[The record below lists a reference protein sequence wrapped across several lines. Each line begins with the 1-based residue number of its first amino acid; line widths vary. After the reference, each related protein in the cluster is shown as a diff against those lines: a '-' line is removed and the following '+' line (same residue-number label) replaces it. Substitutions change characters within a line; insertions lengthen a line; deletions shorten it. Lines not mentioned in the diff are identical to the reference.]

1 MTTHN
6 IRRSPP
12 VLALIVGLMAMALS
26 CGGAEEAFEPQY
38 VETTVDSASSD
49 QLASDPGRLLGYQGP
64 AGAAGAAGAPG
75 PAGADGPS
83 DDRALRAVQQSAPA
97 ATTAPSA
104 APTADPPAPAQPKA
118 VPTSGEPE
126 GVSVS
131 DSPQGQSARQLI
143 VESWVG
149 LEVDDIDAAVRH
161 VETIAAQRGGWVE
174 SAEIFGEAG
183 YRFASVQLRV
193 PADRLDNALD
203 ALRDLGRVADEGV
216 SSTDV
221 TERLID
227 NEARLSAWHAQ
238 EERLV
243 TLLENAPTVEDIIQ
257 IEERIAQVRS
267 DIERVEATQRNLT
280 NRVATSLITV
290 NLRLPAQFAA
300 DPPHGVL
307 HLSVG
312 DPSATVDAITARVD
326 SLHGY
331 LGQKREYEE
340 DRGRVVDLVVF
351 VKSADLAQL
360 MDYAATLGS
369 PSGRQLNSVGPS
381 PINDVPNAHLTLG
394 IRSNVDLSA
403 SLSLST
409 AQPMDVAGQI
419 RDQAVSQ
426 GGFVEHWNESRRDER
441 QHVSMELV
449 VKASD
454 LRTIMDFGAG
464 LGEIEGWE
472 YNAAGENPAVDAP
485 SARLAV
491 SVSSEEKLPDVW
503 IIAVVLA
510 VVMVGISAAVA
521 ALLLQRRRRTNPAGA
536 VQMLE
541 PDATG

>member
-6 IRRSPP
+6 IRRGSP
-12 VLALIVGLMAMALS
+12 VVVLIVGLMVMALS
-26 CGGAEEAFEPQY
+26 CGGSAD
-38 VETTVDSASSD
+38 ETTADSSSSD
-49 QLASDPGRLLGYQGP
+49 QSASGQGRLLGQGQ
-64 AGAAGAAGAPG
+64 AGAKGQAGVPG
-75 PAGADGPS
+75 PSGG
-83 DDRALRAVQQSAPA
+83 REVQESAPA
-97 ATTAPSA
+97 ATRAPYATA
-104 APTADPPAPAQPKA
+104 APTAVAAQPKAVPTAAPTAVAAQPKA

-126 GVSVS
+126 GASVS
-131 DSPQGQSARQLI
+131 DSSLNQSARQLI

-174 SAEIFGEAG
+174 SAEIYGEAG
-183 YRFASVQLRV
+183 YRSASVQLRV
-193 PADRLDNALD
+193 PADRSDNVLDT
-203 ALRDLGRVADEGV
+203 LRGLGRVTDEGV

-238 EERLV
+238 EARLV

-257 IEERIAQVRS
+257 IEQRIAQVRS
-267 DIERVEATQRNLT
+267 DIEYVEATQRNLT

-290 NLRLPAQFAA
+290 NLRLPARFAA

-312 DPSATVDAITARVD
+312 DPSATADAITVRVA
-326 SLHGY
+326 SLRGY
-331 LGQKREYEE
+331 VGQKREYEE
-340 DRGRVVDLVVF
+340 DRSRVVDMVVF

-381 PINDVPNAHLTLG
+381 AINDVPDARLTLG
-394 IRSNVDLSA
+394 IRSNVDLGA
-403 SLSLST
+403 SLSLSA
-409 AQPMDVAGQI
+409 AQPMDVAEQI
-419 RDQAVSQ
+419 RDQTVSQ
-426 GGFVEHWNESRRDER
+426 GGFVEQWNESRRDER

-464 LGEIEGWE
+464 LGEIERWD
-472 YNAAGENPAVDAP
+472 YNAAGQNPAVDAP
-485 SARLAV
+485 SARLSV
-491 SVSSEEKLPDVW
+491 SVSSGERLADVW

-510 VVMVGISAAVA
+510 VIVVGVSAAVVV
-521 ALLLQRRRRTNPAGA
+521 LLLRRRRRTNRAGE

-541 PDATG
+541 TDANG

>member
-6 IRRSPP
+6 IRRGSPVV
-12 VLALIVGLMAMALS
+12 VLVVGLMVMALS
-26 CGGAEEAFEPQY
+26 CGGSAD
-38 VETTVDSASSD
+38 ETTADSSSSD
-49 QLASDPGRLLGYQGP
+49 QSASGQGRLLGQGS
-64 AGAAGAAGAPG
+64 AGAKGQAGAPG
-75 PAGADGPS
+75 PR
-83 DDRALRAVQQSAPA
+83 DDREVQGYAPA
-97 ATTAPSA
+97 ATRAPYAAA
-104 APTADPPAPAQPKA
+104 APTVVPAQPQAVPTAVAAQPKA
-118 VPTSGEPE
+118 VPTSGELE
-126 GVSVS
+126 GASVS
-131 DSPQGQSARQLI
+131 DSSLNQSARQLI

-174 SAEIFGEAG
+174 SAEIYGEAG
-183 YRFASVQLRV
+183 YRSASVQLRV
-193 PADRLDNALD
+193 PADHLDNVLD
-203 ALRDLGRVADEGV
+203 TLRGLGRVTDEGV

-238 EERLV
+238 EARLV

-257 IEERIAQVRS
+257 IEQRIAQVRS
-267 DIERVEATQRNLT
+267 DIEYVEATQRNLT

-290 NLRLPAQFAA
+290 NLRLPARFAA

-312 DPSATVDAITARVD
+312 DSSATADAITVRVA
-326 SLHGY
+326 SLRGY
-331 LGQKREYEE
+331 VGQKREYEE
-340 DRGRVVDLVVF
+340 DRSRVVDMVVF

-381 PINDVPNAHLTLG
+381 AINDVPDARLTLG
-394 IRSNVDLSA
+394 IRSNVDLGA
-403 SLSLST
+403 SLSLSA
-409 AQPMDVAGQI
+409 AQPMDVAEQI

-426 GGFVEHWNESRRDER
+426 GGFVEQWNESRRDER
-441 QHVSMELV
+441 QRVSMELV

-464 LGEIEGWE
+464 LGEIDYWD
-472 YNAAGENPAVDAP
+472 YNAAGQNPAVDAP
-485 SARLAV
+485 SARLSV
-491 SVSSEEKLPDVW
+491 SVSSGERLADVW
-503 IIAVVLA
+503 IIAVVLV
-510 VVMVGISAAVA
+510 VVMVGISAAVV
-521 ALLLQRRRRTNPAGA
+521 ALLLRRRRRTNRAGE

-541 PDATG
+541 TDATG

>member
-6 IRRSPP
+6 LRRSPP
-12 VLALIVGLMAMALS
+12 VLALVVGLMAMALS
-26 CGGAEEAFEPQY
+26 CGGADEASGPQY
-38 VETTVDSASSD
+38 VETTVDSSSSD
-49 QLASDPGRLLGYQGP
+49 MFASGPGRLLGYQGST
-64 AGAAGAAGAPG
+64 GAAGAAGAPG
-75 PAGADGPS
+75 PTGADGPI
-83 DDRALRAVQQSAPA
+83 DARARRLADLQQSAPA
-97 ATTAPSA
+97 ATAAPSA
-104 APTADPPAPAQPKA
+104 APTAAPAQPKA
-118 VPTSGEPE
+118 VPTSGEPRE
-126 GVSVS
+126 VPVS
-131 DSPQGQSARQLI
+131 DSSQGQTARQLI
-143 VESWVG
+143 VESWFG

-161 VETIAAQRGGWVE
+161 VETIATQRGGWVE
-174 SAEIFGEAG
+174 SAEIIGEAG
-183 YRFASVQLRV
+183 YRSASVRLRV

-257 IEERIAQVRS
+257 IEQRIAQVRS
-267 DIERVEATQRNLT
+267 DIERIEATQRNLT

-312 DPSATVDAITARVD
+312 DPSATADAITARVA
-326 SLHGY
+326 SLGGY

-340 DRGRVVDLVVF
+340 DRGKVVDLVVF
-351 VKSADLAQL
+351 VRSADLAQL

-381 PINDVPNAHLTLG
+381 PINDVPNARLTLG

-409 AQPMDVAGQI
+409 AQPMDVAGKI

-491 SVSSEEKLPDVW
+491 SVSSEEKLPEVW
-503 IIAVVLA
+503 IIAVVLP
-510 VVMVGISAAVA
+510 VVMVGISAAVV
-521 ALLLQRRRRTNPAGA
+521 ALLLRRRRRTNPAGA
-536 VQMLE
+536 DQMLE
-541 PDATG
+541 PDANG

>member
-6 IRRSPP
+6 IRRGSP
-12 VLALIVGLMAMALS
+12 VFVLIVGLMAMALS
-26 CGGAEEAFEPQY
+26 CGGSEQEATAPQRA
-38 VETTVDSASSD
+38 ETTADSSSNDQFASG
-49 QLASDPGRLLGYQGP
+49 QGRLPGQGQ
-64 AGAAGAAGAPG
+64 AGAQG

-83 DDRALRAVQQSAPA
+83 DDGALRAVQQSAPA
-97 ATTAPSA
+97 ATRAPSATSAA
-104 APTADPPAPAQPKA
+104 APTAVA
-118 VPTSGEPE
+118 TSGEPE
-126 GVSVS
+126 GASVS
-131 DSPQGQSARQLI
+131 DSSQNQSARQLI

-149 LEVDDIDAAVRH
+149 LEVDNIDAAVRH

-174 SAEIFGEAG
+174 SAEIYGEAG
-183 YRFASVQLRV
+183 YRSASVQLRV
-193 PADRLDNALD
+193 PADRSDNVLD
-203 ALRDLGRVADEGV
+203 ALRGLGRVTDEGV
-216 SSTDV
+216 SSADV

-238 EERLV
+238 EARLV

-257 IEERIAQVRS
+257 IEQRIAQVRS
-267 DIERVEATQRNLT
+267 DIEYVEATQRNLT

-290 NLRLPAQFAA
+290 NLRLPARFAA

-307 HLSVG
+307 NLSVG
-312 DPSATVDAITARVD
+312 DPSATADAITVRVV

-331 LGQKREYEE
+331 VGQKREYEE
-340 DRGRVVDLVVF
+340 NRSRVVDMVVF

-381 PINDVPNAHLTLG
+381 AINDVPDARLTLG
-394 IRSNVDLSA
+394 IRSNVDLGA
-403 SLSLST
+403 SLSLSA
-409 AQPMDVAGQI
+409 AQPMEVAEQI

-464 LGEIEGWE
+464 LGEIEHWE
-472 YNAAGENPAVDAP
+472 YNA
-485 SARLAV
+485 V
-491 SVSSEEKLPDVW
+491 STSSEKVPTNWPAIMSHHGECDIDPKRTKQTSGSQQPGSRAHDLGPGSRVDGSNFPPHPPHPGGLP
-503 IIAVVLA
+503 
-510 VVMVGISAAVA
+510 
-521 ALLLQRRRRTNPAGA
+521 
-536 VQMLE
+536 
-541 PDATG
+541 

>member
-6 IRRSPP
+6 IRRGSP
-12 VLALIVGLMAMALS
+12 VVVLIVGLMAMALS
-26 CGGAEEAFEPQY
+26 CGGSEQEATAPQRA
-38 VETTVDSASSD
+38 ETTADSSSNDQFASD
-49 QLASDPGRLLGYQGP
+49 QGRLLRQGP
-64 AGAAGAAGAPG
+64 AGAPG
-75 PAGADGPS
+75 PSG
-83 DDRALRAVQQSAPA
+83 DREVQESAPA
-97 ATTAPSA
+97 ATRAPYAAA
-104 APTADPPAPAQPKA
+104 APTAVAAQPQA
-118 VPTSGEPE
+118 VPTSGEL
-126 GVSVS
+126 GALVS
-131 DSPQGQSARQLI
+131 DSSLNQSARQLI

-174 SAEIFGEAG
+174 SAEIYGEAG
-183 YRFASVQLRV
+183 YRSASVQLRV
-193 PADRLDNALD
+193 PADHLDNVLD
-203 ALRDLGRVADEGV
+203 TLRGLGRVTDEGV

-238 EERLV
+238 EARLV

-257 IEERIAQVRS
+257 IEQRIAQVRS
-267 DIERVEATQRNLT
+267 DIEYVEATQRNLT

-290 NLRLPAQFAA
+290 NLRLPARFAA

-312 DPSATVDAITARVD
+312 DPSATADAITVRVA
-326 SLHGY
+326 SLRGY
-331 LGQKREYEE
+331 VGQKREYEE
-340 DRGRVVDLVVF
+340 DRSRVVDMVVF

-381 PINDVPNAHLTLG
+381 AINDVPDARLTLG
-394 IRSNVDLSA
+394 IRSNVDLDA
-403 SLSLST
+403 SLSLSA
-409 AQPMDVAGQI
+409 AQPMEVAEQI

-464 LGEIEGWE
+464 LGEIERWE
-472 YNAAGENPAVDAP
+472 YNAAGQNPAVDAP

-491 SVSSEEKLPDVW
+491 SVSSGERLADVW

-510 VVMVGISAAVA
+510 VVMVGVSAAVV
-521 ALLLQRRRRTNPAGA
+521 ALLLRRRRRTNRAGE

-541 PDATG
+541 TDATG

>member
-6 IRRSPP
+6 IRRGSP
-12 VLALIVGLMAMALS
+12 VVVLIVGLMAMALS
-26 CGGAEEAFEPQY
+26 CGGSADEAPNPQGA
-38 VETTVDSASSD
+38 ETTADSFSSD
-49 QLASDPGRLLGYQGP
+49 QSASGQGRLLGQGS
-64 AGAAGAAGAPG
+64 AGAKGPAGAPG
-75 PAGADGPS
+75 PSG
-83 DDRALRAVQQSAPA
+83 DREVRESAPA
-97 ATTAPSA
+97 ATRAPYATA
-104 APTADPPAPAQPKA
+104 APTAVAAQPQA
-118 VPTSGEPE
+118 VPTSGEE
-126 GVSVS
+126 GALVS
-131 DSPQGQSARQLI
+131 DSSLNQSARQLI

-174 SAEIFGEAG
+174 SAEIYGEAG
-183 YRFASVQLRV
+183 YRSASVQLRV
-193 PADRLDNALD
+193 PADHLDNVLD
-203 ALRDLGRVADEGV
+203 TLRGLGRVTDEGV

-238 EERLV
+238 EARLV

-257 IEERIAQVRS
+257 IEQRIAQVRS
-267 DIERVEATQRNLT
+267 DIEYVEATQRNLT

-290 NLRLPAQFAA
+290 NLRLPARFAA

-312 DPSATVDAITARVD
+312 DPSATADAITVRVA
-326 SLHGY
+326 SLRGY
-331 LGQKREYEE
+331 VGQKREYEE
-340 DRGRVVDLVVF
+340 DRSRVVDMVVF

-381 PINDVPNAHLTLG
+381 AINDVPDARLTLG
-394 IRSNVDLSA
+394 IRSNVDLGA
-403 SLSLST
+403 SLSLSA
-409 AQPMDVAGQI
+409 AQPIDVAEQI

-426 GGFVEHWNESRRDER
+426 GGFVELWNESRRDER
-441 QHVSMELV
+441 QRVSMELV

-464 LGEIEGWE
+464 LGEIDYWD
-472 YNAAGENPAVDAP
+472 YNAAGQNPAVDAP
-485 SARLAV
+485 SARLSV
-491 SVSSEEKLPDVW
+491 SVSSGERLADVW
-503 IIAVVLA
+503 IIAVVLV
-510 VVMVGISAAVA
+510 VVMVGISAAVV
-521 ALLLQRRRRTNPAGA
+521 ALLSRRRRRTNRAGE

-541 PDATG
+541 TDATG

>member
-6 IRRSPP
+6 IRRGSPVV
-12 VLALIVGLMAMALS
+12 VLVVGLMVMALS
-26 CGGAEEAFEPQY
+26 CGGSAD
-38 VETTVDSASSD
+38 ETTADSSSSD
-49 QLASDPGRLLGYQGP
+49 QSASGQGRLLGQGS
-64 AGAAGAAGAPG
+64 AGAKGQAGAPG
-75 PAGADGPS
+75 PR
-83 DDRALRAVQQSAPA
+83 DDREVQGYAPA
-97 ATTAPSA
+97 ATRAPYAAA
-104 APTADPPAPAQPKA
+104 APTVVPAQPQAVPTAVAAQPKA
-118 VPTSGEPE
+118 VPTSGELE
-126 GVSVS
+126 GASVS
-131 DSPQGQSARQLI
+131 DSSLNQSARQLI

-174 SAEIFGEAG
+174 SAEIYGEAG
-183 YRFASVQLRV
+183 YRSASVQLRV
-193 PADRLDNALD
+193 PADHLDNVLD
-203 ALRDLGRVADEGV
+203 TLRGLGRVTDEGV

-238 EERLV
+238 EARLV

-257 IEERIAQVRS
+257 IEQRIAQVRS
-267 DIERVEATQRNLT
+267 DIEYVEATQRNLT

-290 NLRLPAQFAA
+290 NLRLPARFAA

-312 DPSATVDAITARVD
+312 DSSATADAITVRVA
-326 SLHGY
+326 SLRGY
-331 LGQKREYEE
+331 VGQKREYEE
-340 DRGRVVDLVVF
+340 DRSRVVDMVVF

-381 PINDVPNAHLTLG
+381 AINDVPDARLTLG
-394 IRSNVDLSA
+394 IRSNVDLGA
-403 SLSLST
+403 SLSLSA
-409 AQPMDVAGQI
+409 AQPMDVAEQI

-426 GGFVEHWNESRRDER
+426 GGFVEQWNESRRDER

-454 LRTIMDFGAG
+454 LRTIMDFGTG
-464 LGEIEGWE
+464 LGEIERWD
-472 YNAAGENPAVDAP
+472 YNAAGQNPAVDAP

-491 SVSSEEKLPDVW
+491 SVSSGERLADVW

-510 VVMVGISAAVA
+510 VVMVGISAAVVT
-521 ALLLQRRRRTNPAGA
+521 LLLRRRRRTNRAGE

-541 PDATG
+541 TDATG

>member
-6 IRRSPP
+6 IRRGSPVV
-12 VLALIVGLMAMALS
+12 VLVVGLMVMALS
-26 CGGAEEAFEPQY
+26 CGGSAD
-38 VETTVDSASSD
+38 ETTADSSSSD
-49 QLASDPGRLLGYQGP
+49 QSASGQGRLLGQGS
-64 AGAAGAAGAPG
+64 AGAKGQAGAPG
-75 PAGADGPS
+75 PR
-83 DDRALRAVQQSAPA
+83 DDREVQGYAPA
-97 ATTAPSA
+97 ATRAPYAAA
-104 APTADPPAPAQPKA
+104 APTVVPAQPQAVPTAVAAQPKA
-118 VPTSGEPE
+118 VPTSGELE
-126 GVSVS
+126 GASVS
-131 DSPQGQSARQLI
+131 DSSLNQSARQLI

-174 SAEIFGEAG
+174 SAEIYGEAG
-183 YRFASVQLRV
+183 YRSASVQLRV
-193 PADRLDNALD
+193 PADHLDNVLD
-203 ALRDLGRVADEGV
+203 TLRGLGRVTDEGV

-238 EERLV
+238 EARLV

-257 IEERIAQVRS
+257 IEQRIAQVRS

-290 NLRLPAQFAA
+290 NLRLPARFAA

-312 DPSATVDAITARVD
+312 DPSATADAITVRVA
-326 SLHGY
+326 SLRGY
-331 LGQKREYEE
+331 VGQKREYEE
-340 DRGRVVDLVVF
+340 DRSRVVDMVVF

-381 PINDVPNAHLTLG
+381 AINDVPDARLTLG
-394 IRSNVDLSA
+394 IRSNVDLGA
-403 SLSLST
+403 SLSLSA
-409 AQPMDVAGQI
+409 AQPMDVAEQI

-426 GGFVEHWNESRRDER
+426 GGFVEQWNESRRDER
-441 QHVSMELV
+441 QRVSMELV

-464 LGEIEGWE
+464 LGEIDYWD
-472 YNAAGENPAVDAP
+472 YNAAGQNPAVDAP

-491 SVSSEEKLPDVW
+491 SVSSGERLADVW

-510 VVMVGISAAVA
+510 VVMVGISAAVVI
-521 ALLLQRRRRTNPAGA
+521 LLSRRRHRTNRAGE

-541 PDATG
+541 TDATG

>member
-6 IRRSPP
+6 IRRGSPVV
-12 VLALIVGLMAMALS
+12 VLVVGLMVMALS
-26 CGGAEEAFEPQY
+26 CGGSAD
-38 VETTVDSASSD
+38 ETTADSSSSD
-49 QLASDPGRLLGYQGP
+49 QSASGQGRLLGQGS
-64 AGAAGAAGAPG
+64 AGAKGQAGAPG
-75 PAGADGPS
+75 PR
-83 DDRALRAVQQSAPA
+83 DDREVQGYAPA
-97 ATTAPSA
+97 ATRAPYAAA
-104 APTADPPAPAQPKA
+104 APTVVPAQPQAVPTAVAAQPKA

-126 GVSVS
+126 GASVS
-131 DSPQGQSARQLI
+131 DSSLNQSARQLI

-161 VETIAAQRGGWVE
+161 VETIAARRGGWVE
-174 SAEIFGEAG
+174 SAEIYGEAG
-183 YRFASVQLRV
+183 YRSASVQLRV
-193 PADRLDNALD
+193 PADHLDNVLD
-203 ALRDLGRVADEGV
+203 TLRGLGRVTDEGV

-238 EERLV
+238 EARLV

-257 IEERIAQVRS
+257 IEQRIAQVRS

-290 NLRLPAQFAA
+290 NLRLPARFAA

-312 DPSATVDAITARVD
+312 DPSATADAITVRVAA
-326 SLHGY
+326 LRGY
-331 LGQKREYEE
+331 VGQKREYEE
-340 DRGRVVDLVVF
+340 NRSRVVDMVVF

-381 PINDVPNAHLTLG
+381 AINDVPDARLTLG
-394 IRSNVDLSA
+394 IRSNVDLGA
-403 SLSLST
+403 SLSLSA
-409 AQPMDVAGQI
+409 AQPMDVAEQI

-426 GGFVEHWNESRRDER
+426 GGFVEQWNESRRDER
-441 QHVSMELV
+441 QRVSMELV

-464 LGEIEGWE
+464 LGEIDYWE
-472 YNAAGENPAVDAP
+472 YNAAGQNPAVDAP

-491 SVSSEEKLPDVW
+491 SVSSGERLADVW

-510 VVMVGISAAVA
+510 VVMVGVSAAVV
-521 ALLLQRRRRTNPAGA
+521 ALLLRRRRRTNRAGE

-541 PDATG
+541 TDATG

>member
-6 IRRSPP
+6 IRRGSP
-12 VLALIVGLMAMALS
+12 VVVLIVGLMAMALS
-26 CGGAEEAFEPQY
+26 CGESAAEAPDPQWA
-38 VETTVDSASSD
+38 ETTADSSYSD
-49 QLASDPGRLLGYQGP
+49 QSSSGQGRLLGQGSAGAQGP
-64 AGAAGAAGAPG
+64 AGAP
-75 PAGADGPS
+75 GPS
-83 DDRALRAVQQSAPA
+83 DDGALRPVQESAPA
-97 ATTAPSA
+97 ATRAPSA
-104 APTADPPAPAQPKA
+104 AAAPTAVAAQTKP
-118 VPTSGEPE
+118 VLTSGEPE
-126 GVSVS
+126 GASVS
-131 DSPQGQSARQLI
+131 DSPQNQSARQLI
-143 VESWVG
+143 VESWIG
-149 LEVDDIDAAVRH
+149 LEVDNIDAAVRH

-174 SAEIFGEAG
+174 SAEIYGEAG
-183 YRFASVQLRV
+183 YRSASVQLRV
-193 PADRLDNALD
+193 PADRSDNVLDT
-203 ALRDLGRVADEGV
+203 LRGLGRVTDEGV

-238 EERLV
+238 EARLV

-257 IEERIAQVRS
+257 IEQRIAQVRS
-267 DIERVEATQRNLT
+267 DIEYVEATQRNLT

-290 NLRLPAQFAA
+290 NLRLPARFAA

-312 DPSATVDAITARVD
+312 DPSATADAITVRVA
-326 SLHGY
+326 SLRGY
-331 LGQKREYEE
+331 VGQKREYEE
-340 DRGRVVDLVVF
+340 DRSRVVDMVVF

-381 PINDVPNAHLTLG
+381 AINDVPDARLTLG
-394 IRSNVDLSA
+394 IRSNVDLGA
-403 SLSLST
+403 SLSLSA
-409 AQPMDVAGQI
+409 AQPMDVAEQI

-426 GGFVEHWNESRRDER
+426 GGFVEQWNESRRDER

-464 LGEIEGWE
+464 LGEIDYWE
-472 YNAAGENPAVDAP
+472 YNAAGQNPAVDAP

-491 SVSSEEKLPDVW
+491 SVSSGERLADVW
-503 IIAVVLA
+503 IIAVVLV
-510 VVMVGISAAVA
+510 VVMVGISAAVV
-521 ALLLQRRRRTNPAGA
+521 ALLSRRRRRTNRAGE

-541 PDATG
+541 TDATG

>member
-6 IRRSPP
+6 IRRGSP
-12 VLALIVGLMAMALS
+12 VVVLIVGLMVMALS
-26 CGGAEEAFEPQY
+26 CGGSAADAPAAQA
-38 VETTVDSASSD
+38 DSSSSD
-49 QLASDPGRLLGYQGP
+49 QSASGQGRLLGQGSAGAQGP
-64 AGAAGAAGAPG
+64 AGAPG
-75 PAGADGPS
+75 PSG
-83 DDRALRAVQQSAPA
+83 DREVRESAPA
-97 ATTAPSA
+97 ATRAPYATA
-104 APTADPPAPAQPKA
+104 APTAVAAQPQA
-118 VPTSGEPE
+118 VPTSGEE
-126 GVSVS
+126 GALVS
-131 DSPQGQSARQLI
+131 DSSLNQSARQLI

-174 SAEIFGEAG
+174 SAEIYGEAG
-183 YRFASVQLRV
+183 YRSASVQLRV
-193 PADRLDNALD
+193 PADHLDNVLD
-203 ALRDLGRVADEGV
+203 TLRGLGRVTDEGV

-238 EERLV
+238 EARLV

-257 IEERIAQVRS
+257 IEQRIAQVRS
-267 DIERVEATQRNLT
+267 DIEYVEATQRNLT

-290 NLRLPAQFAA
+290 NLRLPARFAA

-312 DPSATVDAITARVD
+312 DPSATADAITVRVA
-326 SLHGY
+326 SLRGY
-331 LGQKREYEE
+331 VGQKREYEE
-340 DRGRVVDLVVF
+340 DRSRVVDMVVF

-381 PINDVPNAHLTLG
+381 AINDVPDARLTLG
-394 IRSNVDLSA
+394 IRSNVDLGA
-403 SLSLST
+403 SLSLSA
-409 AQPMDVAGQI
+409 AQPMDVAEQI

-426 GGFVEHWNESRRDER
+426 GGFVELWNESRRDER
-441 QHVSMELV
+441 QRVSMELV

-464 LGEIEGWE
+464 LGEIDYWD
-472 YNAAGENPAVDAP
+472 YNAAGQNPAVDAP
-485 SARLAV
+485 SARLSV
-491 SVSSEEKLPDVW
+491 SVSSGERLADVW
-503 IIAVVLA
+503 IIAVVLV
-510 VVMVGISAAVA
+510 VVMVGISAAVV
-521 ALLLQRRRRTNPAGA
+521 ALLSRRRRRTNRAGE

-541 PDATG
+541 TDATG

>member
-6 IRRSPP
+6 IRRGSP
-12 VLALIVGLMAMALS
+12 VVVLIVGLMAMALS
-26 CGGAEEAFEPQY
+26 CGGSADEAPDPQRA
-38 VETTVDSASSD
+38 ETTADSSSSD
-49 QLASDPGRLLGYQGP
+49 QSASGQGRLLGQGSAGAQGP
-64 AGAAGAAGAPG
+64 AGAPG
-75 PAGADGPS
+75 PSG
-83 DDRALRAVQQSAPA
+83 DREVRESAPA
-97 ATTAPSA
+97 ATRAPYATA
-104 APTADPPAPAQPKA
+104 APTAVAAQPQA
-118 VPTSGEPE
+118 VPTSGEL
-126 GVSVS
+126 GALVS
-131 DSPQGQSARQLI
+131 DSSLNQSARQLI

-174 SAEIFGEAG
+174 SAEIYGEAG
-183 YRFASVQLRV
+183 YRSASVQLRV
-193 PADRLDNALD
+193 PADHLDNVLD
-203 ALRDLGRVADEGV
+203 TLRGLGRVTDEGV

-238 EERLV
+238 EARLV

-257 IEERIAQVRS
+257 IEQRIAQVRS
-267 DIERVEATQRNLT
+267 DIEYVEATQRNLT

-290 NLRLPAQFAA
+290 NLRLPARFAA

-312 DPSATVDAITARVD
+312 DPSATADAITVRVA
-326 SLHGY
+326 SLRGY
-331 LGQKREYEE
+331 VGQKREYEE
-340 DRGRVVDLVVF
+340 DRSRVVDMVVF

-381 PINDVPNAHLTLG
+381 AINDVPDARLTLG
-394 IRSNVDLSA
+394 IRSNVDLGA
-403 SLSLST
+403 SLSLSA
-409 AQPMDVAGQI
+409 AQPMDVAEQI

-426 GGFVEHWNESRRDER
+426 GGFVELWNESRRDER
-441 QHVSMELV
+441 QRVSMELV

-464 LGEIEGWE
+464 LGEIDYWD
-472 YNAAGENPAVDAP
+472 YNAAGQNPAVDAP
-485 SARLAV
+485 SARLSV
-491 SVSSEEKLPDVW
+491 SVSSGERLADVW

-510 VVMVGISAAVA
+510 VVMVGISAAVVV
-521 ALLLQRRRRTNPAGA
+521 LLLRRGRRTNRTGQ

-541 PDATG
+541 TDATG

>member
-6 IRRSPP
+6 IRRGSP
-12 VLALIVGLMAMALS
+12 VVVLIVGLMAMALS
-26 CGGAEEAFEPQY
+26 CGGSAADAPDPQWA
-38 VETTVDSASSD
+38 ETTADSSSSD
-49 QLASDPGRLLGYQGP
+49 QSASGQGRLLGQGSAGAKGP
-64 AGAAGAAGAPG
+64 AGATGTRG
-75 PAGADGPS
+75 
-83 DDRALRAVQQSAPA
+83 DREVQGSAPA
-97 ATTAPSA
+97 ATRAPYAAA
-104 APTADPPAPAQPKA
+104 APTAVAAQTKP
-118 VPTSGEPE
+118 VLTSGEL
-126 GVSVS
+126 GALVS
-131 DSPQGQSARQLI
+131 DSSLNQSARQLI

-174 SAEIFGEAG
+174 SAEIYGEAG
-183 YRFASVQLRV
+183 YRSASVQLRV
-193 PADRLDNALD
+193 PADHLDNVLD
-203 ALRDLGRVADEGV
+203 TLRGLGRVTDEGV

-238 EERLV
+238 EARLV

-257 IEERIAQVRS
+257 IEQRIAQVRS
-267 DIERVEATQRNLT
+267 DIEYVEATQRNLT

-290 NLRLPAQFAA
+290 NLRLPARFVA

-312 DPSATVDAITARVD
+312 DPSATADAITVRVA
-326 SLHGY
+326 SLRGY
-331 LGQKREYEE
+331 VGQKREYEE
-340 DRGRVVDLVVF
+340 DRSRVVDMVVF

-381 PINDVPNAHLTLG
+381 AINDVPDARLTLG
-394 IRSNVDLSA
+394 IRSNVDLGA
-403 SLSLST
+403 SLSLSA
-409 AQPMDVAGQI
+409 AQPIDVAEQI

-426 GGFVEHWNESRRDER
+426 GGFVELWNESRRDER
-441 QHVSMELV
+441 QRVSMELV

-464 LGEIEGWE
+464 LGEIDYWD
-472 YNAAGENPAVDAP
+472 YNAAGQNPAVDAP
-485 SARLAV
+485 SARLSV
-491 SVSSEEKLPDVW
+491 SVSSGERLADVW
-503 IIAVVLA
+503 IIAVVLV
-510 VVMVGISAAVA
+510 VVMVGISAAVV
-521 ALLLQRRRRTNPAGA
+521 ALLSRRRRRTNRAGE

-541 PDATG
+541 TDATG

>member
-6 IRRSPP
+6 IRRGSP
-12 VLALIVGLMAMALS
+12 VVVLIVGLMVMALS
-26 CGGAEEAFEPQY
+26 CGGSAD
-38 VETTVDSASSD
+38 ETTADSSSSD
-49 QLASDPGRLLGYQGP
+49 QSASGQGRLLGQGQ
-64 AGAAGAAGAPG
+64 AGAKGQAGVPG
-75 PAGADGPS
+75 PSGG
-83 DDRALRAVQQSAPA
+83 REVQESAPA
-97 ATTAPSA
+97 ATRAPYATA
-104 APTADPPAPAQPKA
+104 APTAVAAQPKAVPTAAPTAVAAQPKA

-126 GVSVS
+126 GASVS
-131 DSPQGQSARQLI
+131 DSSLNQSARQLI

-174 SAEIFGEAG
+174 SAEIYGEAG
-183 YRFASVQLRV
+183 YRSASVQLRV
-193 PADRLDNALD
+193 PADRSDNVLDT
-203 ALRDLGRVADEGV
+203 LRGLGRVTDEGV

-238 EERLV
+238 EARLV

-257 IEERIAQVRS
+257 IEQRIAQVRS
-267 DIERVEATQRNLT
+267 DIEYVEATQRNLT
-280 NRVATSLITV
+280 NRVSTSLITV
-290 NLRLPAQFAA
+290 NLRLPARFAA

-312 DPSATVDAITARVD
+312 DPSASADAITVRVA
-326 SLHGY
+326 SLRGY
-331 LGQKREYEE
+331 VGQKREYEE
-340 DRGRVVDLVVF
+340 DRSRVVDMVVF

-381 PINDVPNAHLTLG
+381 AINDVPDARLTLG
-394 IRSNVDLSA
+394 IRSNVDLGA
-403 SLSLST
+403 SLSLSA
-409 AQPMDVAGQI
+409 AQPMDVAEQI

-426 GGFVEHWNESRRDER
+426 GGFVEQWNESRRDER

-464 LGEIEGWE
+464 LGEIERWD
-472 YNAAGENPAVDAP
+472 YNAAGQNPAVDAP
-485 SARLAV
+485 SARLSV
-491 SVSSEEKLPDVW
+491 SVSSGERLADVW

-510 VVMVGISAAVA
+510 VIVVGVSAAVVV
-521 ALLLQRRRRTNPAGA
+521 LLLRRRRRTNRAGE

-541 PDATG
+541 TDANG

>member
-6 IRRSPP
+6 IRRGSP
-12 VLALIVGLMAMALS
+12 VVVLIVGLMAMALS
-26 CGGAEEAFEPQY
+26 CGESADEAPDPQW
-38 VETTVDSASSD
+38 VETTADSSSSD
-49 QLASDPGRLLGYQGP
+49 QSASGQGRLLGQGQAGAQGP
-64 AGAAGAAGAPG
+64 S
-75 PAGADGPS
+75 GADGPS
-83 DDRALRAVQQSAPA
+83 DDGALREVQEYALA
-97 ATTAPSA
+97 ATRAPSA
-104 APTADPPAPAQPKA
+104 AAAPTAVAAQPKA

-126 GVSVS
+126 GASVS

-174 SAEIFGEAG
+174 SAEIYGEAG
-183 YRFASVQLRV
+183 YRSASVQLRV
-193 PADRLDNALD
+193 PADRSDNVLDT
-203 ALRDLGRVADEGV
+203 LRGLGRVTDEGV

-238 EERLV
+238 EVRLV

-257 IEERIAQVRS
+257 IEQRIAQVRS
-267 DIERVEATQRNLT
+267 DIEYVEATQRNLT

-290 NLRLPAQFAA
+290 NLRLPARFAA

-312 DPSATVDAITARVD
+312 DPSATADAITVRVAA
-326 SLHGY
+326 LRGY
-331 LGQKREYEE
+331 VGQKREYEE
-340 DRGRVVDLVVF
+340 NRSRVVDMVVF
-351 VKSADLAQL
+351 VKSADLAKL

-369 PSGRQLNSVGPS
+369 PSGRQLNFVGPS
-381 PINDVPNAHLTLG
+381 AINDAPDARLTLG
-394 IRSNVDLSA
+394 IRSNVDLGA
-403 SLSLST
+403 SLSLSA
-409 AQPMDVAGQI
+409 AQPMDVAEQI

-426 GGFVEHWNESRRDER
+426 GGFVEQWNESRRDER

-454 LRTIMDFGAG
+454 LRTVMDFGAG
-464 LGEIEGWE
+464 LGEIDYWE
-472 YNAAGENPAVDAP
+472 YNAAGQNPAVDAP
-485 SARLAV
+485 SARLSV
-491 SVSSEEKLPDVW
+491 SVSSGENLADVW

-510 VVMVGISAAVA
+510 VVMVGVSAAVVT
-521 ALLLQRRRRTNPAGA
+521 LLLRRRRRTNRAGE

-541 PDATG
+541 TDATG

>member
-6 IRRSPP
+6 IRRGSP
-12 VLALIVGLMAMALS
+12 VVVLIVGLMAMALS
-26 CGGAEEAFEPQY
+26 CGGSAADAPDPQWA
-38 VETTVDSASSD
+38 ETTADSSSSD
-49 QLASDPGRLLGYQGP
+49 QSASGQGRLLGQGSAGAKGP
-64 AGAAGAAGAPG
+64 AGATGTRG
-75 PAGADGPS
+75 
-83 DDRALRAVQQSAPA
+83 DREVQESAPA
-97 ATTAPSA
+97 ATRAPYAAA
-104 APTADPPAPAQPKA
+104 APTAVAAQPQA
-118 VPTSGEPE
+118 VLTSGEL
-126 GVSVS
+126 GALVS
-131 DSPQGQSARQLI
+131 DSSLNQSARQLI

-174 SAEIFGEAG
+174 SAEIYGEAG
-183 YRFASVQLRV
+183 YRSASVQLRV
-193 PADRLDNALD
+193 PADHLDNILD
-203 ALRDLGRVADEGV
+203 TLRGLGRVTDEGV

-238 EERLV
+238 EARLV

-257 IEERIAQVRS
+257 IEQRIAQVRS
-267 DIERVEATQRNLT
+267 DIEYVEATQRNLT

-290 NLRLPAQFAA
+290 NLRLPARFVA

-312 DPSATVDAITARVD
+312 DPSATADAITVRVA
-326 SLHGY
+326 SLRGY
-331 LGQKREYEE
+331 VGQKREYEE
-340 DRGRVVDLVVF
+340 DRSRVVDMVVF

-381 PINDVPNAHLTLG
+381 AINDVPDARLTLG
-394 IRSNVDLSA
+394 IRSNVDLGA
-403 SLSLST
+403 SLSLSA
-409 AQPMDVAGQI
+409 AQPIDVAEQI

-426 GGFVEHWNESRRDER
+426 GGFVELWNESRRDER
-441 QHVSMELV
+441 QRVSMELV

-464 LGEIEGWE
+464 LGEIDYWD
-472 YNAAGENPAVDAP
+472 YNAAGQNPAVDAP
-485 SARLAV
+485 SARLSV
-491 SVSSEEKLPDVW
+491 SVSSGERLADVW
-503 IIAVVLA
+503 IIAVVLV
-510 VVMVGISAAVA
+510 VVMVGISAAVV
-521 ALLLQRRRRTNPAGA
+521 ALLSRRRRRTNRAGE

-541 PDATG
+541 TDATG

>member
-6 IRRSPP
+6 IRRGSP
-12 VLALIVGLMAMALS
+12 VVVLIVGLMVMALS
-26 CGGAEEAFEPQY
+26 CGGSAADAPAAQA
-38 VETTVDSASSD
+38 DSSSSD
-49 QLASDPGRLLGYQGP
+49 QSASGQGRLLGQGSAGAQGP
-64 AGAAGAAGAPG
+64 AGAPG
-75 PAGADGPS
+75 PSG
-83 DDRALRAVQQSAPA
+83 DREVRESAPA
-97 ATTAPSA
+97 ATRAPYAAA
-104 APTADPPAPAQPKA
+104 APTAVAAQPQA
-118 VPTSGEPE
+118 VPTSGEL
-126 GVSVS
+126 GALVS
-131 DSPQGQSARQLI
+131 DSSQNQSARQLI

-174 SAEIFGEAG
+174 SAEIYGEAG
-183 YRFASVQLRV
+183 YRSASVQLRV
-193 PADRLDNALD
+193 PADHLDNVLD
-203 ALRDLGRVADEGV
+203 TLRGLGRVTDEGV

-238 EERLV
+238 EARLV

-257 IEERIAQVRS
+257 IEQRIAQVRS
-267 DIERVEATQRNLT
+267 DIEYVEATQRNLT

-290 NLRLPAQFAA
+290 NLRLPARFAA

-312 DPSATVDAITARVD
+312 DPSATADAIAVRVA
-326 SLHGY
+326 SLRGY
-331 LGQKREYEE
+331 VGQKREYEE
-340 DRGRVVDLVVF
+340 DRSRVVDMVVF

-381 PINDVPNAHLTLG
+381 AINDVPDARLTLG
-394 IRSNVDLSA
+394 IRSNVDLGA
-403 SLSLST
+403 SLSLSA
-409 AQPMDVAGQI
+409 AQPMDVAEQI

-426 GGFVEHWNESRRDER
+426 GGFVEQWNESRRDER
-441 QHVSMELV
+441 QRVSMELV

-464 LGEIEGWE
+464 LGEIDYWD
-472 YNAAGENPAVDAP
+472 YNAAGQNPAVDAP

-491 SVSSEEKLPDVW
+491 SVSSGERLADVW

-510 VVMVGISAAVA
+510 VVMVGISAAVVV
-521 ALLLQRRRRTNPAGA
+521 LLLRRGRRTNRAGE

-541 PDATG
+541 TDATG

>member
-6 IRRSPP
+6 IRRGSP
-12 VLALIVGLMAMALS
+12 VVVLIVGLMAMALS
-26 CGGAEEAFEPQY
+26 CGGSAADAPDPQWA
-38 VETTVDSASSD
+38 ETTADSSSSD
-49 QLASDPGRLLGYQGP
+49 QSASGQGHLLGQGSAGAKGP
-64 AGAAGAAGAPG
+64 AGATGTRG
-75 PAGADGPS
+75 
-83 DDRALRAVQQSAPA
+83 DREVQESAPA
-97 ATTAPSA
+97 ATRAPYAAA
-104 APTADPPAPAQPKA
+104 APTAVAAQPQA
-118 VPTSGEPE
+118 VLTSGEL
-126 GVSVS
+126 GALVS
-131 DSPQGQSARQLI
+131 DSSLNQSARQLI

-174 SAEIFGEAG
+174 SAEIYGEAG
-183 YRFASVQLRV
+183 YRSASVQLRV
-193 PADRLDNALD
+193 PADHLDNVLD
-203 ALRDLGRVADEGV
+203 TLRGLGRVTDEGV

-238 EERLV
+238 EARLV

-257 IEERIAQVRS
+257 IEQRIAQVRS
-267 DIERVEATQRNLT
+267 DIEYVEATQRNLT

-290 NLRLPAQFAA
+290 NLRLPARFVA

-312 DPSATVDAITARVD
+312 DPSATADAITVRVA
-326 SLHGY
+326 SLRGY
-331 LGQKREYEE
+331 VGQKREYEE
-340 DRGRVVDLVVF
+340 DRSRVVDMVVF

-381 PINDVPNAHLTLG
+381 AINDVPDARLTLG
-394 IRSNVDLSA
+394 IRSNVDLGA
-403 SLSLST
+403 SLSLSA
-409 AQPMDVAGQI
+409 AQPIDVAEQI

-426 GGFVEHWNESRRDER
+426 GGFVELWNESRRDER
-441 QHVSMELV
+441 QRVSMELV

-464 LGEIEGWE
+464 LGEIDYWD
-472 YNAAGENPAVDAP
+472 YNAAGQNPAVDAP
-485 SARLAV
+485 SARLSV
-491 SVSSEEKLPDVW
+491 SVSSGERLADVW
-503 IIAVVLA
+503 IIAVVLV
-510 VVMVGISAAVA
+510 VVMVGISAAVV
-521 ALLLQRRRRTNPAGA
+521 ALLSRRRRRTNRAGE

-541 PDATG
+541 TDATG